1 MLFSFVFLSLCTLA
15 TSVETVWNNDRQV
28 VDIDCKLY
36 KDLVNESAL
45 NFGELQKNNS
55 LYPLALHSISLNE
68 CNVTSVRP
76 NFLEDLVN
84 LYAFQ
89 LTLNPYLDTLHS
101 MTFRNNGNL
110 KRLVLSDNVIKN
122 IPEELFRC
130 DACPMSNFDVEYL
143 DLSENDIET
152 LHPSTFSKLPSL
164 ETLLLNDNNIKMLQS
179 SQFSGLGSLET
190 LDIASNEISVLDPS
204 TLMDLPSLRHLDV
217 SSNSLVQIWSNMFSA
232 SMRQNLEYLDF
243 SVNEIETIDEGAF
256 VGMIQL
262 EHLHLSN
269 NKITDV
275 SVLFV
280 SFPKLISLDLS
291 YNEITSIESMQN
303 LNAPELMRLDFSNNA
318 LIEVVGSEL
327 VSLDNNTQLNFEAN
341 SITTV
346 DLEGVWIKTMSFEKN
361 QISVVKSLPGCDRYV
376 VVCFV
381 IEY

>member
-1 MLFSFVFLSLCTLA
+1 
-15 TSVETVWNNDRQV
+15 
-28 VDIDCKLY
+28 
-36 KDLVNESAL
+36 
-45 NFGELQKNNS
+45 
-55 LYPLALHSISLNE
+55 
-68 CNVTSVRP
+68 
-76 NFLEDLVN
+76 
-84 LYAFQ
+84 
-89 LTLNPYLDTLHS
+89 
-101 MTFRNNGNL
+101 
-110 KRLVLSDNVIKN
+110 
-122 IPEELFRC
+122 
-130 DACPMSNFDVEYL
+130 
-143 DLSENDIET
+143 
-152 LHPSTFSKLPSL
+152 
-164 ETLLLNDNNIKMLQS
+164 
-179 SQFSGLGSLET
+179 
-190 LDIASNEISVLDPS
+190 
-204 TLMDLPSLRHLDV
+204 
-217 SSNSLVQIWSNMFSA
+217 MFSA

-346 DLEGVWIKTMSFEKN
+346 DLAGVWIKTMSFEKN